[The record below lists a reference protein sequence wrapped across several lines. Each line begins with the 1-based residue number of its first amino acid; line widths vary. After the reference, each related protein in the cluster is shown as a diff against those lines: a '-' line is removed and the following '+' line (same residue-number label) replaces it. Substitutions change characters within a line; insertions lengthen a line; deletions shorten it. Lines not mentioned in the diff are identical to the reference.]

1 MRKNMVELILSGF
14 IGLFIGIGGTIG
26 VSHLNKKPMDDK
38 TSQTQQE
45 IIKQLTNL
53 DIVEK
58 VCSPEYI
65 QEKGN
70 LLCRELSCLVFSR
83 GIDSQTSGS
92 QCEEISNIQNTISL
106 MEYCRDQKDSDTK
119 STCYELFWRRK

>member
-1 MRKNMVELILSGF
+1 MVELILSGL
-14 IGLFIGIGGTIG
+14 IGLFLGIGGTIG
-26 VSHLNKKPMDDK
+26 VSALNKKPVDDK

-106 MEYCRDQKDSDTK
+106 MEYCRDQDDSQTK

>member
-1 MRKNMVELILSGF
+1 MVELILSGL
-14 IGLFIGIGGTIG
+14 IGLFLGIGGTIG
-26 VSHLNKKPMDDK
+26 VSALNKKPLDDK

-65 QEKGN
+65 KEKGN

-106 MEYCRDQKDSDTK
+106 MEYCRDQDDSQTK

>member
-1 MRKNMVELILSGF
+1 MVELILSGF

-26 VSHLNKKPMDDK
+26 VSHLNKKPIDDK

-70 LLCRELSCLVFSR
+70 LL
-83 GIDSQTSGS
+83 
-92 QCEEISNIQNTISL
+92 
-106 MEYCRDQKDSDTK
+106 
-119 STCYELFWRRK
+119 

>member
-1 MRKNMVELILSGF
+1 MAELILSGI
-14 IGLFIGIGGTIG
+14 IGVIIGIGSTLGISALHSSKSSG
-26 VSHLNKKPMDDK
+26 DDT

-45 IIKQLTNL
+45 VIKQLTNL

-65 QEKGN
+65 ATKGD

-92 QCEEISNIQNTISL
+92 QCEEISNINNTISL
-106 MEYCRDQKDSDTK
+106 MEHCKNESDSATK
-119 STCYELFWRRK
+119 TTCYELFWRRK